1 MVRIWVASLHQK
13 TSTYESTLRFLFC
26 YKARLTGR
34 VDSNNS
40 GADRRLRRKQGGEA
54 GAALRFFKALPRG
67 LQKKRQAQLVRPAE
81 WSGGQKSPCGAFLDA
96 RLAISTRA
104 HQKDQRRKYA
114 GFLFYPVSQV
124 SLSRVDSNSCGD
136 VAEDGA
142 KTAQCNSDDRC
153 QRQKQGGAVGAAA
166 SRMRV
171 PPKARHS
178 RWEPRPGFLFILR
191 GSRRPPCQ
199 TLFHRLLLKN
209 AQTKTT
215 VRVDGGS
222 VIA

>member
-1 MVRIWVASLHQK
+1 MCIR
-13 TSTYESTLRFLFC
+13 
-26 YKARLTGR
+26 
-34 VDSNNS
+34 DS
-40 GADRRLRRKQGGEA
+40 
-54 GAALRFFKALPRG
+54 
-67 LQKKRQAQLVRPAE
+67 
-81 WSGGQKSPCGAFLDA
+81 
-96 RLAISTRA
+96 
-104 HQKDQRRKYA
+104 QKDQRRKYV
-114 GFLFYPVSQV
+114 GFLFCPVSQV

-171 PPKARHS
+171 PPKARCS

-199 TLFHRLLLKN
+199 TLFHRLLPKN

-222 VIA
+222 VIEKKQASSRNGRDVGGVSGQEPAGSWQNPPT

>member
-26 YKARLTGR
+26 CKARLTG
-34 VDSNNS
+34 
-40 GADRRLRRKQGGEA
+40 
-54 GAALRFFKALPRG
+54 
-67 LQKKRQAQLVRPAE
+67 
-81 WSGGQKSPCGAFLDA
+81 
-96 RLAISTRA
+96 
-104 HQKDQRRKYA
+104 
-114 GFLFYPVSQV
+114 
-124 SLSRVDSNSCGD
+124 RVDSNSCGD

-171 PPKARHS
+171 PPKARRS

-191 GSRRPPCQ
+191 GSRYLPAPTKKPQRITLHSPFPVSSLPQGRLALQGNKKTPCD
-199 TLFHRLLLKN
+199 LSR
-209 AQTKTT
+209 
-215 VRVDGGS
+215 S
-222 VIA
+222 VFAFDA